1 MSCTNLEQL
10 LCSAP
15 CTLIRSSSAIV
26 PQPTPARRNSEQK
39 KTTFTLD
46 DVFMA
51 TKNYYL
57 QQKVIEVFLSEA
69 SLANLAR
76 ASLDLGYLYDNIGLA
91 DPYARRVLDHFKEIW
106 KLESLIAKK
115 GPQGAA

>member
-1 MSCTNLEQL
+1 
-10 LCSAP
+10 
-15 CTLIRSSSAIV
+15 
-26 PQPTPARRNSEQK
+26 
-39 KTTFTLD
+39 
-46 DVFMA
+46 MA

-57 QQKVIEVFLSEA
+57 QQKVVEVFPSEA

-76 ASLDLGYLYDNIGLA
+76 APLDLGYLYDNIGLA

-106 KLESLIAKK
+106 KLECKSSRSSANLFQKAYAMSDPLFPWKFTTAALIAKK